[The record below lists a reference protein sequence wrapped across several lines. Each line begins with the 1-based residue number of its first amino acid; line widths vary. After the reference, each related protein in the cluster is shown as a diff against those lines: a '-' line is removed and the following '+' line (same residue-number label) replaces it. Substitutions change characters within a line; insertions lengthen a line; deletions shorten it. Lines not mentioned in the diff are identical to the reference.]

1 MAKKFKLYC
10 VAVKDGVNTIYHHYN
25 KLDHA
30 RDASKGF
37 MKAGVFLSLTN
48 GKNIRI
54 CL

>member
-1 MAKKFKLYC
+1 MPKKFKLYC
-10 VAVKDGVNTIYHHYN
+10 VAVKDGNKEVYHHYN

-30 RDASKGF
+30 RDAAKGF
-37 MKAGVFLSLTN
+37 VKLGVFLSLTN

>member
-10 VAVKDGVNTIYHHYN
+10 VAVKDGSKTSFHHYN
-25 KLDHA
+25 KLDRA
-30 RDASKGF
+30 REACRGF
-37 MKAGVFLSLTN
+37 VKQGVFLSLTN